1 MEFKW
6 VILEV
11 LVILLTYFTK
21 GVLTFVGYKFSQSFQ
36 LTPQNGPENAV
47 DNDDATCAVTENSA
61 GNFWRIQFNQTLT
74 VKSLELQLKGGNY
87 TIEVRNSS
95 KENSDRLLC
104 ASKHLLFPSST
115 YSVNVACKPT
125 VHGDIIFVH
134 RTDSGSLS
142 LCDFKLKVCEL
153 SSHDVLCPMCTSDST
168 CRHCDES
175 HYGASCEN
183 NCSEGCVPGS
193 CDELTGECNC
203 IPGFNG
209 RQCQLTKNVTS
220 QCENCPSCL
229 EYDIFSDKCTL
240 CQNSKYGNRCDKKC
254 PYNCKSCDIRNGTCY
269 ECKQNYEGQNCTD
282 HVNKATKQHSD
293 KDTMIAFW
301 VLFPLGF
308 LVLITTPFLVK
319 RFYKRFRCCKTIQ
332 AYFEPRTN
340 LSEHDAE
347 RTRFSLSSSRVI
359 LEPEGDRRNSDDPY
373 NQAIQVV
380 VTFNSINAKPQPI
393 EQFVKETH
401 QKMMTNEFRSE
412 FKVLPNGLMN
422 LHTEALKREN
432 ITKNRF
438 KKIYPYDA
446 NRVILMS
453 SGGTYSG
460 DYINASYIQGV
471 YKEDAYIA
479 AQGPFTEQTV
489 VDFWRMVW
497 QVKSRRIV
505 MLTCLTEDNKEKC
518 MQYWPDDLGEY
529 GPFHVIIQKKEVF
542 DKFTIR
548 KFLVRK
554 GEETKRVNHYQF
566 TVWPDTKVPESLE
579 GLLCFRNL
587 TKNSLRSEEGPMIIH
602 GSAGIGRTGTFI
614 ALDYLLEKGF
624 KEGCV
629 DVKTCVI
636 SLRQQRPFAIQSVD
650 QYAFLHDAL
659 VEGFTNLS
667 WNCALHVLDEM

>member
-1 MEFKW
+1 MELKW
-6 VILEV
+6 FILEV
-11 LVILLTYFTK
+11 SVIHLTYFTE
-21 GVLTFVGYKFSQSFQ
+21 GVLTFVGYKVSQSSHKNA
-36 LTPQNGPENAV
+36 QNGPENAV
-47 DNDDATCAVTENSA
+47 DDDDTTCTATEYGA
-61 GNFWRIQFNQTLT
+61 GNYWRIQFNQTLT
-74 VKSLELQLKGGNY
+74 VKSVELRLKGGNY

-104 ASKHLLFPSST
+104 ASKHLAFPSST
-115 YSVNVACKPT
+115 YSVNVACKPA
-125 VHGDIIFVH
+125 VHGDIIVVH
-134 RTDSGSLS
+134 RTDSGSLN
-142 LCDFKLKVCEL
+142 LCGFKLKVCEL
-153 SSHDVLCPMCTSDST
+153 SSQSKPCPMCTSDST
-168 CRHCDES
+168 CRHCDLS
-175 HYGASCEN
+175 HYGASCEHS
-183 NCSEGCVPGS
+183 CSIGCVPGS

-203 IPGFNG
+203 NKGFIG
-209 RQCQLTKNVTS
+209 KQCQF
-220 QCENCPSCL
+220 
-229 EYDIFSDKCTL
+229 I
-240 CQNSKYGNRCDKKC
+240 
-254 PYNCKSCDIRNGTCY
+254 
-269 ECKQNYEGQNCTD
+269 D
-282 HVNKATKQHSD
+282 HVS
-293 KDTMIAFW
+293 KDTKIVLW
-301 VLFPLGF
+301 VWCSLGF
-308 LVLITTPFLVK
+308 LALITTPYLVK
-319 RFYKRFRCCKTIQ
+319 RFYKRFRCCKPIQ
-332 AYFEPRTN
+332 TYFEPRTN
-340 LSEHDAE
+340 LSEHNTE

-359 LEPEGDRRNSDDPY
+359 LEPEGDRRNSNDPY

-401 QKMMTNEFRSE
+401 QKLMTNEFRSE

-422 LHTEALKREN
+422 LHTEALNREN

-453 SGGTYSG
+453 SGGSYSG

-505 MLTCLTEDNKEKC
+505 MLTCLTEDSKEKC
-518 MQYWPDDLGEY
+518 MRYWPDDVGEY
-529 GPFHVIIQKKEVF
+529 GPFHVIIQKREVF

-548 KFLVRK
+548 KFIVRK

-587 TKNSLRSEEGPMIIH
+587 TKNSLRSDEGPMIVH

-636 SLRQQRPFAIQSVD
+636 ALRQQRPFAIQSVD

>member
-1 MEFKW
+1 M
-6 VILEV
+6 
-11 LVILLTYFTK
+11 
-21 GVLTFVGYKFSQSFQ
+21 
-36 LTPQNGPENAV
+36 N
-47 DNDDATCAVTENSA
+47 
-61 GNFWRIQFNQTLT
+61 
-74 VKSLELQLKGGNY
+74 
-87 TIEVRNSS
+87 
-95 KENSDRLLC
+95 
-104 ASKHLLFPSST
+104 
-115 YSVNVACKPT
+115 
-125 VHGDIIFVH
+125 
-134 RTDSGSLS
+134 
-142 LCDFKLKVCEL
+142 
-153 SSHDVLCPMCTSDST
+153 
-168 CRHCDES
+168 
-175 HYGASCEN
+175 
-183 NCSEGCVPGS
+183 
-193 CDELTGECNC
+193 
-203 IPGFNG
+203 
-209 RQCQLTKNVTS
+209 
-220 QCENCPSCL
+220 
-229 EYDIFSDKCTL
+229 
-240 CQNSKYGNRCDKKC
+240 
-254 PYNCKSCDIRNGTCY
+254 
-269 ECKQNYEGQNCTD
+269 
-282 HVNKATKQHSD
+282 
-293 KDTMIAFW
+293 
-301 VLFPLGF
+301 
-308 LVLITTPFLVK
+308 
-319 RFYKRFRCCKTIQ
+319 RFYKRFQCCKTIQ
-332 AYFEPRTN
+332 AYFEPPTN
-340 LSEHDAE
+340 LSEHDGE

-359 LEPEGDRRNSDDPY
+359 LEPEGDRRNSNDPY

-380 VTFNSINAKPQPI
+380 VTFNSLNAKPQPI

-453 SGGTYSG
+453 SGGSYSG

-479 AQGPFTEQTV
+479 AQGPFTEQTI

-505 MLTCLTEDNKEKC
+505 MLTCLTEDSKEKC
-518 MQYWPDDLGEY
+518 MQYWPDDVGEY
-529 GPFHVIIQKKEVF
+529 GPFHVIIQKREVF

-548 KFLVRK
+548 KFIVRK

-587 TKNSLRSEEGPMIIH
+587 TKNSLRSDEGPMIVH

-624 KEGCV
+624 KEGSV

-659 VEGFTNLS
+659 VEGFTNIS

>member
-1 MEFKW
+1 MDFQW
-6 VILEV
+6 VIFEV
-11 LVILLTYFTK
+11 FVILLTHISK
-21 GVLTFVGYKFSQSFQ
+21 EVLSFVGNNVSQSSGSSI
-36 LTPQNGPENAV
+36 QNGPESAF
-47 DNDDATCAVTENSA
+47 DNSDDTCAVTNYGA
-61 GNFWRIQFNQTLT
+61 GNYWRIQFNQTLT
-74 VKSLELQLKGGNY
+74 VKSVELRLKGGNY
-87 TIEVRNSS
+87 TIEVGNSL
-95 KENSDRLLC
+95 KKVSDRHVC
-104 ASKHLLFPSST
+104 ASEHLPFPSSKYT
-115 YSVNVACKPT
+115 VNVRCKPA
-125 VHGDIIFVH
+125 VRGDIINIKRVD
-134 RTDSGSLS
+134 TGTLI
-142 LCDFKLKVCEL
+142 LCDFKLRVCEL
-153 SSHDVLCPMCTSDST
+153 GSQGKPCPMCTSDST
-168 CRHCDES
+168 CRHCDQS
-175 HYGASCEN
+175 HYGDSCEH
-183 NCSEGCVPGS
+183 NCFPGCVPGS

-203 IPGFNG
+203 TTGFTG
-209 RQCQLTKNVTS
+209 THCQFLGDV
-220 QCENCPSCL
+220 CANCFSSCL
-229 EYDIFSDKCTL
+229 EYEALLGNCTP
-240 CQNSKYGNRCDKKC
+240 CQNSIYGNRCDKEC
-254 PYNCKSCDIRNGTCY
+254 SHNCESCDIRNGTCY
-269 ECKQNYEGQNCTD
+269 KCQQNFKGKNCKD
-282 HVNKATKQHSD
+282 HVGSNKDPT
-293 KDTMIAFW
+293 FW
-301 VLFPLGF
+301 VLFTFGF
-308 LVLITTPFLVK
+308 LLLITTPILVN
-319 RFYKRFRCCKTIQ
+319 RFYKRFQCCKTIQ
-332 AYFEPRTN
+332 AYFEPPTN
-340 LSEHDAE
+340 LSEHDGE

-359 LEPEGDRRNSDDPY
+359 LEPEGDRRNSNDPY

-380 VTFNSINAKPQPI
+380 VTFNSLNAKPQPI

-453 SGGTYSG
+453 SGGSYSG

-479 AQGPFTEQTV
+479 AQGPFTEQTI

-505 MLTCLTEDNKEKC
+505 MLTCLTEDSKEKC
-518 MQYWPDDLGEY
+518 MQYWPDDVGEY
-529 GPFHVIIQKKEVF
+529 GPFHVIIQKREVF

-548 KFLVRK
+548 KFIVRK

-587 TKNSLRSEEGPMIIH
+587 TKNSLRSDEGPMIVH

-624 KEGCV
+624 KEGSV

-659 VEGFTNLS
+659 VEGFTNIS

>member
-1 MEFKW
+1 MEFQW
-6 VILEV
+6 AILEL

-21 GVLTFVGYKFSQSFQ
+21 GVFSFVGYNVTQSSR
-36 LTPQNGPENAV
+36 LLIGNGPENAV
-47 DNDDATCAVTENSA
+47 DNKDSTCAETEYGE
-61 GNFWRIQFNQTLT
+61 GNYWRIQFNQTLT
-74 VKSLELQLKGGNY
+74 VESVALRLKGGNY
-87 TIEVRNSS
+87 TIEVANSS
-95 KENSDRLLC
+95 NEKSDRLVC
-104 ASKHLLFPSST
+104 ASKYLSFPSSI
-115 YSVNVACKPT
+115 YIVNVTCKPV
-125 VHGDIIFVH
+125 VHGDIILVN
-134 RTDSGSLS
+134 RVDSGSLS
-142 LCDFKLKVCEL
+142 LCDFKLRVCESNSL
-153 SSHDVLCPMCTSDST
+153 GIPCMKCTSDST
-168 CRHCDES
+168 CRHCDQS
-175 HYGASCEN
+175 HYGASCEHT
-183 NCSEGCVPGS
+183 CSPGCVPGS
-193 CDELTGECNC
+193 CNELTGKCNC
-203 IPGFNG
+203 FSGFTG
-209 RQCQLTKNVTS
+209 RQCQLTKDVCANCSVS
-220 QCENCPSCL
+220 CFENDFL
-229 EYDIFSDKCTL
+229 LDKCTL
-240 CQNSKYGNRCDKKC
+240 CQNSKDGNCCDKEC
-254 PYNCKSCDIRNGTCY
+254 PYICKSCDIRNGTCY
-269 ECKQNYEGQNCTD
+269 DCKQNYEGQNCTD
-282 HVNKATKQHSD
+282 HVESS
-293 KDTMIAFW
+293 KDPKIEFW
-301 VLFPLGF
+301 VLFALGF
-308 LVLITTPFLVK
+308 LALITTPFLVK
-319 RFYKRFRCCKTIQ
+319 RFDKRFRCCKTIQ

-340 LSEHDAE
+340 LSEHDTE

-401 QKMMTNEFRSE
+401 QKMITNEFRSE
-412 FKVLPNGLMN
+412 FKVLPNGIMN

-453 SGGTYSG
+453 SGGSYSG

-505 MLTCLTEDNKEKC
+505 MLTCLTEDSKEKC
-518 MQYWPDDLGEY
+518 MQYWPDDVGEY
-529 GPFHVIIQKKEVF
+529 GPFHVIIHKREVF

-587 TKNSLRSEEGPMIIH
+587 TKNSLRSDEGPMIVH